1 MSKRMTKAEFDEMST
16 LGAFNPVGHAILAF
30 ENDAVAAEARQALQ
44 EAGFGD
50 DDILASTSAVLFPNL
65 DEMMRNASGA
75 AGFGYEITL
84 MRRYLTLAS
93 KGAGWLAVYS
103 PEDEQTEKI
112 KAVAERLQALSAVRY
127 GRLLHE
133 DLV

>member
-16 LGAFNPVGHAILAF
+16 LGAFNPVGHAILAM
-30 ENDAVAAEARQALQ
+30 ENDAAAAEARQALLD
-44 EAGFGD
+44 AGFED
-50 DDILASTSAVLFPNL
+50 ADILVSTSAEMFPNL

-84 MRRYLTLAS
+84 MRRYMTLAS
-93 KGAGWLAVYS
+93 KGAGWLAVYA
-103 PEDEQTEKI
+103 PEDEQTAKVQS
-112 KAVAERLQALSAVRY
+112 VARRLEALSAVRY